1 MEDLIRKAVYT
12 GVGIA
17 TQALENLRNT
27 MEELEK
33 QGKLSRD
40 EGEKVIDS
48 FTEDARE
55 TRMKFESAV
64 RDYTHWL
71 TERLDV
77 PSREEFETLKNRV
90 EELELLLKNRMA
102 DK

>member
-1 MEDLIRKAVYT
+1 MEDLFRKAVYT

-17 TQALENLRNT
+17 TQALENLRKT

-40 EGEKVIDS
+40 EGEKVVDA
-48 FTEDARE
+48 FAEDARE
-55 TRMKFESAV
+55 TRMKFESAI

-77 PSREEFETLKNRV
+77 PSREEFEALKNRV